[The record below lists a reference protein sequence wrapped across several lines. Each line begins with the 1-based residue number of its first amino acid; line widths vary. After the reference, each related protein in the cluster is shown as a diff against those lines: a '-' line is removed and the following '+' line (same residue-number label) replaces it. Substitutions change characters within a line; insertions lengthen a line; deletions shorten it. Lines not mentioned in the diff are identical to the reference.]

1 MSNAGRDR
9 QNTAAGRSGGRRK
22 SPRKRLVEQEE
33 VVQAGTTPAIHSS
46 LPIPP
51 DPDIEQERVFHRGI
65 SGQAESSSV
74 LEQPLSTSSYTK
86 ALSLQNRSA
95 RGGPGSLKSQP
106 NGSSSPV
113 KSSTTLRRLPKPVIY
128 GQLRKTSGLTH
139 VSNLCHDLDSIIKI
153 HWNRGSDFDSRHYED
168 PTSVDWKNLL
178 GDDDQRDHFWQ
189 EFEYRSVE
197 EVQSCAE
204 RLEQSAAAEAAWND
218 EVHSAI
224 LRIAL
229 SRNLWLHPASA
240 RVGYSNMCHATSTQS
255 RKC

>member
-1 MSNAGRDR
+1 MTTILCSSQSSRRSVIEAWMDDNRLVDRENWPNKRRRTTLEKRASNRHPLQKLEPNMSNAGRDR

-139 VSNLCHDLDSIIKI
+139 VSNLCHDLDSIIKVRI
-153 HWNRGSDFDSRHYED
+153 KSHTD
-168 PTSVDWKNLL
+168 P
-178 GDDDQRDHFWQ
+178 
-189 EFEYRSVE
+189 
-197 EVQSCAE
+197 
-204 RLEQSAAAEAAWND
+204 
-218 EVHSAI
+218 
-224 LRIAL
+224 
-229 SRNLWLHPASA
+229 
-240 RVGYSNMCHATSTQS
+240 
-255 RKC
+255 